1 MAGLVSARPPAPR
14 PHSRGASR
22 FAVLCLLA
30 CGGSI
35 AFAPAMAPIL
45 DRAMAQELKFPQAPP
60 APKKSKIAID
70 REKSGDKQMLVQA
83 REINYDY
90 TNHRV
95 AAVGNVQIYYGGS
108 TIEADKVIYD
118 QTTKRLHAE
127 GNVRLTEEDGKVT
140 YGEIMDLSDD
150 YRDGFVDSLRLDS
163 PDQTRMAAARAERTK
178 GNYTVFHNAV
188 YTACAPCK
196 DDPKKPPLWQVKAA
210 RIIHDQ
216 GEKMIYFEDARLE
229 FFGKP
234 LAYLPYF
241 SAPDPTVKRKTGVL
255 VPSVSSSSIYGGAL
269 EVPYYWAL
277 APDYDAT
284 FSPMITTKQGPLLQG
299 EFRQRLINGA
309 FTIRAAGIYQ
319 LDKDAF
325 APSVPGAIAPGYRDF
340 RGSVES
346 SGQFAINDKWVWGWD
361 GVALTDKT
369 FLQDYNPRLSSYH
382 FTDPYGGA
390 ASSGVSQLYIS
401 GKGNRSYFDA
411 RSIYYFGF
419 STADVQGQI
428 PVIHPVIDYDYTV
441 DHPVIG
447 GQLDYKFNFTSLS
460 RGQINFDA
468 ITQTALTGGVGG
480 ESQCLTADPAVKT
493 PANCLLR
500 GLPGDYSRF
509 SAEANWKR
517 TITDQYGQMF
527 TPFMSVRADAGAMQI
542 SADPSLAN
550 YGITP
555 GDTNLVRAMP
565 TVGLEYR
572 YPFISVKSW
581 GTQTFTPIGQVIARP
596 NETQV
601 NRWPNED
608 AQSLIFDDSNL
619 FRVDKFSGWD
629 RVEGGGR
636 ANYGAEY
643 TAQFNQGGFVDA
655 LFGQSY
661 SLFGQNSF
669 AQGGVTNTG
678 LDSGLD
684 TRRSDY
690 VARVSYQPN
699 STYTFTSR
707 FRFDSNSFAAQRTEL
722 EARAKFDR
730 WDVSMLYGD
739 YAAQPDLG
747 YLDRRQGVLGSASVK
762 LDANWVLLGAARYDL
777 NANKFDQTR
786 LGIGYV
792 DDCLILALNYI
803 TNYSYGTGT
812 PSLDHT
818 IMLQLTLRT
827 LGGTSVSQSVTGV
840 GGL

>member
-1 MAGLVSARPPAPR
+1 
-14 PHSRGASR
+14 
-22 FAVLCLLA
+22 LA
-30 CGGSI
+30 CGGLI
-35 AFAPAMAPIL
+35 APALLAEQ
-45 DRAMAQELKFPQAPP
+45 ASAQQLEFPRSPP
-60 APKKSKIAID
+60 PPKKSKIAIE
-70 REKSGDKQMLVQA
+70 REKSPNKQMLVQA

-118 QTTKRLHAE
+118 QTGKRLHAE

-140 YGEIMDLSDD
+140 YGQIMDLSDD

-163 PDQTRMAAARAERTK
+163 PDQTRMAAARAERTN
-178 GNYTVFHNAV
+178 GNYTVFHNGV

-216 GEKMIYFEDARLE
+216 NEKMIYFEDASLE
-229 FFGKP
+229 FYGRP
-234 LAYLPYF
+234 IAYMPYF

-255 VPSVSSSSIYGGAL
+255 IPSVASSSIYGAAL

-309 FTIRAAGIYQ
+309 YTIRAAGIYQ

-325 APSVPGAIAPGYRDF
+325 APAAGVVAPGYRDF

-346 SGQFAINDKWVWGWD
+346 SGQFALNDKWVWGWD
-361 GVALTDKT
+361 GVLLTDKT
-369 FLQDYNPRLSSYH
+369 FLQDYNPRLSAYH
-382 FTDPYGGA
+382 FTDPFGAA
-390 ASSGVSQLYIS
+390 ASSGVSQLYIT

-411 RSIYYFGF
+411 RSIYYLGF
-419 STADVQGQI
+419 SPADVQSQI
-428 PVIHPVIDYDYTV
+428 PFVHPVIDYDYTV
-441 DHPVIG
+441 DHPVVG
-447 GQLDYKFNFTSLS
+447 GELSYKLNFTSLT
-460 RGQINFDA
+460 RGQANFDA

-500 GLPGDYSRF
+500 GAPGTYSRF
-509 SAEANWKR
+509 SAEAHWR
-517 TITDQYGQMF
+517 RSITDQYGQVF
-527 TPFMSVRADAGAMQI
+527 TPFVSLRADAASVQI
-542 SADPSLAN
+542 NNDPNVAN
-550 YGITP
+550 YVNP
-555 GDTNLVRAMP
+555 GDSNLVRAMP

-572 YPFISVKSW
+572 YPFISVHSW
-581 GTQTFTPIGQVIARP
+581 GTQTIEPIAQIIVRP
-596 NETQV
+596 NETQTG
-601 NRWPNED
+601 RWPNED

-619 FRVDKFSGWD
+619 FSVDKFSGFD
-629 RVEGGGR
+629 RVEGGSR
-636 ANYGAEY
+636 ANYGAQY
-643 TAQFNQGGFVDA
+643 TAQFNQGGFINA

-669 AQGGVTNTG
+669 ALASPTNTG
-678 LDSGLD
+678 IDSGLD
-684 TRRSDY
+684 TRNSDY

-699 STYTFTSR
+699 STYKFTSR
-707 FRFDSNSFAAQRTEL
+707 FRFDNDQFTVKRTEL
-722 EARAKFDR
+722 EASATFNR
-730 WDVSMLYGD
+730 WSVSALYGD
-739 YAAQPDLG
+739 YAAQPELG
-747 YLDRRQGVLGSASVK
+747 FLDRRQGLLGSASVK
-762 LDANWVLLGAARYDL
+762 LDANWVLLGAARFDL
-777 NANKFDQTR
+777 KADKFDQTR
-786 LGIGYV
+786 LGLGYI

-803 TNYSYGTGT
+803 TNYTYGTGT
-812 PSLDHT
+812 PTIDHAV
-818 IMLQLTLRT
+818 MLQLSLRT
-827 LGGTSVSQSVTGV
+827 LGGTSVSQSVGGGV